1 MQDFTLD
8 DLSQFSRKEERI
20 FKFLNKDKKMV
31 ETPEVEM
38 RPSEE
43 SVANILS
50 YNRAVSVRK
59 TKKNKTIR
67 MVLN

>member
-1 MQDFTLD
+1 MQNFTLD

-20 FKFLNKDKKMV
+20 FNFLNKDKKMV

-43 SVANILS
+43 SIANILS
-50 YNRAVSVRK
+50 YNRAISVRK
-59 TKKNKTIR
+59 IKKNKTIR